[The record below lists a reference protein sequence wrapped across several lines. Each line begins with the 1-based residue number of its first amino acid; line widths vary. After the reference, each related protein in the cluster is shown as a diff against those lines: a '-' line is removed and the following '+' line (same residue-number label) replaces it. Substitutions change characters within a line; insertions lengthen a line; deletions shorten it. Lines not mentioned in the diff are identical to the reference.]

1 MPSLVTLHMVAA
13 LAVSTT
19 LPDRLAF
26 DLITDLE
33 PYLAAI
39 ESPDSEVVKARVR
52 SLAGQHP
59 RGG

>member
-39 ESPDSEVVKARVR
+39 ESPR
-52 SLAGQHP
+52 L
-59 RGG
+59 